1 MYNVNMALTILSEDY
16 TGPDRREEPRRK
28 NDRRKS
34 IVVVYDEDGEI
45 STKRGELLDIK
56 V

>member
-1 MYNVNMALTILSEDY
+1 MALTILSETY
-16 TGPDRREEPRRK
+16 TGPDRREEPRRNK
-28 NDRRKS
+28 DRRKAV
-34 IVVVYDEDGEI
+34 IVVYDENGEI